1 MTKEEELL
9 TIWFVGIVEMCF
21 CLSPYFKFL
30 TNCSLFRTWCGMW
43 KIIVQDSF
51 WSNLI
56 INDAL
61 SETEMRRIWTFMI
74 GFSLVFLTSMILT
87 PWGHR
92 PPFESSFV
100 DLGQNPSKNV
110 FSFNLEQCP
119 SCKSSIQKSTGRW
132 PFLFT
137 SDSQTLFAGFK
148 HLKTLQ
154 PALATLGNV
163 AMGNVWLPLPSMA
176 TQN

>member
-1 MTKEEELL
+1 M
-9 TIWFVGIVEMCF
+9 IEMYFCF
-21 CLSPYFKFL
+21 SPYFKFP
-30 TNCSLFRTWCGMW
+30 TNCYLFRTWCRML
-43 KIIVQDSF
+43 KIIVRDSF

-56 INDAL
+56 IVDAL
-61 SETEMRRIWTFMI
+61 SETEMRWKRAFMI
-74 GFSLVFLTSMILT
+74 GFSLVFLTSMILAL
-87 PWGHR
+87 WGHR
-92 PPFESSFV
+92 PPFRTSYQSSTV
-100 DLGQNPSKNV
+100 DLDQNPSKNV

-148 HLKTLQ
+148 HLETLQ

-163 AMGNVWLPLPSMA
+163 AIGNVWLPLPSMA